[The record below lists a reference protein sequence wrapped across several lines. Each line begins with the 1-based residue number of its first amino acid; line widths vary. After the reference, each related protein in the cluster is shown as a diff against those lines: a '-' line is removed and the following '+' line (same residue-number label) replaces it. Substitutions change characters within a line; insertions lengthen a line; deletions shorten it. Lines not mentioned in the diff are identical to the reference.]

1 MYLQI
6 FTGDRSQNLLV
17 TIVITLFILSL
28 ISERLANFLKLNLQS
43 VIERISWFRGM
54 FEDKR
59 GNKRFNFRTPE
70 IDPECEK
77 LRERGIMNIAIIC
90 GIFTAVLTGADLFYL
105 IGSGGVI
112 EYSKLNLSHFE
123 LNRILRWSVLG
134 HIIGFIATGFFI
146 SLGSKFWHDLLD
158 IVLYTSNMK
167 RKIADP
173 RTYQGQ
179 TVAEIEEFLNL
190 SPIQLAELAEKQ
202 FGNDLRQR
210 PGVVDVTYGVREVS
224 GRSSDVLLMYAR
236 EDSDI
241 SLPPSVSVKL
251 ESGRSVSVPT
261 LMILTDGPPKVQFG
275 IGDAIGKRNSPLSGS
290 FACLLEGND
299 GHGKP
304 GVFALTCN
312 HVLTNRNAENS
323 GGWLPDPIQEVVVD
337 GNVVGKWW
345 YGLLNRR
352 VDIALVKL
360 DAPENYSPG
369 HFINLSKS
377 PRQVTK
383 QDVNKL
389 PVKMQGALSQTT
401 GFVVGLIEG
410 DRELKYENSNFKIRG
425 LLEVA
430 HNAAPHMPV
439 AISQEG
445 DSGALV
451 YDFQDN
457 PIGLLVAGDSTH
469 SYVIPFTAILDQL
482 KTLSIRV

>member
-1 MYLQI
+1 MVLQI
-6 FTGDRSQNLLV
+6 FTGDRSENLLV

-43 VIERISWFRGM
+43 LIERFSWFRGM
-54 FEDKR
+54 FEDKK

-77 LRERGIMNIAIIC
+77 LRERGIMNIAILC

-105 IGSGGVI
+105 IASGGVI
-112 EYSKLNLSHFE
+112 EYRKLNVSSFE

-134 HIIGFIATGFFI
+134 HIIGFVATGFFI

-158 IVLYTSNMK
+158 IVLYTSNLK

-179 TVAEIEEFLNL
+179 TIAEIEEFLNL
-190 SPIQLAELAEKQ
+190 TPIQLAELAEKQ
-202 FGNDLRQR
+202 HGNEFRER
-210 PGVVDVTYGVREVS
+210 PGVLDVTYGVREVS
-224 GRSSDVLLMYAR
+224 GRITDVLLVYVR
-236 EDSDI
+236 EGSNIDI
-241 SLPPSVSVKL
+241 QPSVSVRL
-251 ESGRSVSVPT
+251 ESGRTVSVPT
-261 LMILTDGPPKVQFG
+261 LVIATDGQPKVQFS
-275 IGDAIGKRNSPLSGS
+275 IGDSIHRSDSHFSGS

-299 GHGKP
+299 GRGKP
-304 GVFALTCN
+304 GVFGLTCN
-312 HVLTNRNAENS
+312 HVFTDRNAENL
-323 GGWLPDPIQEVVVD
+323 GGWLPDPTQEVMVD

-345 YGLLNRR
+345 YGLLNHR

-360 DAPENYSPG
+360 DAPDDYNPG
-369 HFINLSKS
+369 NFNNLSKT
-377 PRQVTK
+377 PRLVTK
-383 QDVNKL
+383 KDVNKL

-401 GFVVGLIEG
+401 GFLVGLVEG
-410 DRELKYENSNFKIRG
+410 DRELKYGNSNFKIKG

-430 HNAAPHMPV
+430 HNTTPHVPV
-439 AISQEG
+439 AISKEG

-457 PIGLLVAGDSTH
+457 PVGLLVAGDSMH
-469 SYVIPFTAILDQL
+469 SYVIPFTAVLEQL